1 MVFLPSPKLDGHRY
15 GARGQAIQ
23 GPHARPPGSCLPR
36 SSFSLVA
43 ARADACYLKTRF
55 SRLRSTCSH
64 AILGMVLTLL
74 TPPFHQSRR
83 SKVSTCCNALLT
95 SSHRLEMRTRSSHT
109 TQLRRSGSEQNYR
122 IHRRPSSTHWFLNT
136 SSSSKTSVPSAS
148 TISIASSSIAL
159 GGRENLE
166 WGSGKHISNVRSDP
180 TRTPV
185 RSRHIGPV
193 NSTPFKIPP

>member
-1 MVFLPSPKLDGHRY
+1 MVFSPSPKLDGHRY

-74 TPPFHQSRR
+74 TPPLSSIAQKQSVYLLQCTANLV
-83 SKVSTCCNALLT
+83 SPIGNADKVK
-95 SSHRLEMRTRSSHT
+95 SHHAIKAVGVRAKLSD
-109 TQLRRSGSEQNYR
+109 
-122 IHRRPSSTHWFLNT
+122 
-136 SSSSKTSVPSAS
+136 SSSSFVHPLVLKYLILVQDLRAVRLHNLHRIQLNRARGQRKPRM
-148 TISIASSSIAL
+148 
-159 GGRENLE
+159 GVRETYI
-166 WGSGKHISNVRSDP
+166 KRPFRSNSDP
-180 TRTPV
+180 C
-185 RSRHIGPV
+185 
-193 NSTPFKIPP
+193 PF